1 MPLRAPLVR
10 HPSAFISVSYFY
22 YADIPGNA
30 YYSSLLGSSY
40 DWNYMTVQQPNAA
53 NRAISWPRGKVL
65 GGSSAVNGLYAVRP
79 SKLEVDAWA
88 GMVSGG
94 DIWNWNSLFAG
105 MKKSE
110 NFTAPSQE
118 IQTEGN
124 IMYAPSSHGT
134 TGPVHVSYP
143 G

>member
-1 MPLRAPLVR
+1 M
-10 HPSAFISVSYFY
+10 
-22 YADIPGNA
+22 
-30 YYSSLLGSSY
+30 
-40 DWNYMTVQQPNAA
+40 QQPNAA
-53 NRAISWPRGKVL
+53 NRAISWPRGKLL

-88 GMVSGG
+88 AMIPGG
-94 DIWNWNSLFAG
+94 DLWNWNSLFAN

-118 IQTEGN
+118 IQQEGN
-124 IMYAPSSHGT
+124 IMYAASSHGT
-134 TGPVHVSYP
+134 SGPVHVSYP